1 MMTSSLVALVVAF
14 GSPSDFAAPS
24 VFGGGGGL
32 RFTGSP
38 REKWDCGVCHV
49 SEQPHTFT
57 VVATGRDLATQGYV
71 PGERYELEVETATP
85 GKKNA
90 FALEFTNRSG
100 DPAGVVSVDPQ
111 TPHLCTSLTPEP
123 VDPVEVIEGRV
134 AMTYACEVAKWRVV
148 WTAPA
153 QDDGVVT
160 LYASLVEG
168 NGEDGSR
175 GDVAT
180 TLVLGIPSPSTVG
193 LRSSGCSSVP
203 GSAMVLLA
211 WTVVVVL
218 RHRKRR
224 EIALTAGRTVACHA
238 RCLTARAVGEARF
251 VASQTALTVGEV
263 RIVARRLIAPAVGGI
278 VRSVARHVRRVGAWW
293 TGCAPEGSLPRFPW
307 TSSSAPVRRRVRFG
321 TLAAVVVALVAAPVW
336 AKKKK
341 PAAKPPPP
349 PPALVTP
356 APPPEPVAPAPT
368 VSPAPAPAPSV
379 VAAVPTEAPMEV
391 RAPVDTS
398 SAPPALELD
407 ARIGFGHRTLA
418 LSSLSF
424 ATPFR
429 VAFPYFTGAGSVT
442 FFPFRLLRAPALEGL
457 HLQFVYTVGW
467 AVQGLGVGSALVLP
481 SDAVA
486 TVGYRLAF
494 ANVELAPRAVYRMLI
509 GGVERNALFDDAM
522 FQSVGGEL
530 SVAVRFGALS
540 VQLAPRAGYVFDAG
554 EQAVVA
560 YGRNRG
566 GLVWG
571 GTAGVSFSLTTHLV
585 LSAVYQLTVTR
596 AGLGGRGSRDLEAL
610 SFADTIHGGTVSL
623 SLLR

>member
-180 TLVLGIPSPSTVG
+180 TRSCSVFLRRRRWACGAVG
-193 LRSSGCSSVP
+193 ARRCLAARWCCSRGLSWWCFAVA
-203 GSAMVLLA
+203 S
-211 WTVVVVL
+211 
-218 RHRKRR
+218 
-224 EIALTAGRTVACHA
+224 AGRSRSLRVGPWRVTLAGSP
-238 RCLTARAVGEARF
+238 RA
-251 VASQTALTVGEV
+251 L
-263 RIVARRLIAPAVGGI
+263 L
-278 VRSVARHVRRVGAWW
+278 VRRASW
-293 TGCAPEGSLPRFPW
+293 
-307 TSSSAPVRRRVRFG
+307 RVRPRS
-321 TLAAVVVALVAAPVW
+321 LLVRCASW
-336 AKKKK
+336 
-341 PAAKPPPP
+341 
-349 PPALVTP
+349 
-356 APPPEPVAPAPT
+356 
-368 VSPAPAPAPSV
+368 
-379 VAAVPTEAPMEV
+379 
-391 RAPVDTS
+391 
-398 SAPPALELD
+398 
-407 ARIGFGHRTLA
+407 
-418 LSSLSF
+418 
-424 ATPFR
+424 R
-429 VAFPYFTGAGSVT
+429 VA
-442 FFPFRLLRAPALEGL
+442 
-457 HLQFVYTVGW
+457 
-467 AVQGLGVGSALVLP
+467 
-481 SDAVA
+481 
-486 TVGYRLAF
+486 
-494 ANVELAPRAVYRMLI
+494 
-509 GGVERNALFDDAM
+509 
-522 FQSVGGEL
+522 
-530 SVAVRFGALS
+530 
-540 VQLAPRAGYVFDAG
+540 
-554 EQAVVA
+554 
-560 YGRNRG
+560 
-566 GLVWG
+566 
-571 GTAGVSFSLTTHLV
+571 
-585 LSAVYQLTVTR
+585 
-596 AGLGGRGSRDLEAL
+596 
-610 SFADTIHGGTVSL
+610 
-623 SLLR
+623 